1 MFNSASCG
9 EHAVSRSHALK
20 AASITGDPGFGEEC
34 TAVMAIVHSEAILV
48 NVAGAKDSGVP
59 DALEV
64 TYKPGDWPSALP
76 MPDLSTPASMG
87 RPTFLQARQQRT
99 KNGMFFRGFSASA
112 LF

>member
-1 MFNSASCG
+1 M
-9 EHAVSRSHALK
+9 SRSHALE
-20 AASITGDPGFGEEC
+20 AASIIGDTAFGQEC
-34 TAVMAIVHSEAILV
+34 TALMASVHGEATLD

-76 MPDLSTPASMG
+76 KPDLSTPTSMG

-99 KNGMFFRGFSASA
+99 KNGMFFRVFSASA

>member
-1 MFNSASCG
+1 M
-9 EHAVSRSHALK
+9 SRSHALEP
-20 AASITGDPGFGEEC
+20 ARITGDLAFGQEC
-34 TAVMAIVHSEAILV
+34 TAVMASVHSEAILD
-48 NVAGAKDSGVP
+48 NVAGAKDAGVP

-76 MPDLSTPASMG
+76 MPDLSIPTSVG